1 MPQGTEF
8 FNGIALG
15 ESLRRSAL
23 RMAKYSN
30 SPISVFLEMPTGEFS
45 CWMKIMN
52 AEIDLENEAA
62 KKAANKK

>member
-1 MPQGTEF
+1 MPEGAEF

-30 SPISVFLEMPTGEFS
+30 SPIGVFLEMPTGEFG

-52 AEIDLENEAA
+52 AEIDLENEKIKEAT
-62 KKAANKK
+62 NKK

>member
-15 ESLRRSAL
+15 ENLRRSAL

-30 SPISVFLEMPTGEFS
+30 SPIGVFLEMPTGEFD

-52 AEIDLENEAA
+52 AEIDIENEAA
-62 KKAANKK
+62 KKAVNKK